1 MKPSPGRSEG
11 QRGAEPGERV
21 LAGAQAEDAVA
32 GPRRGRGSLGA
43 LQRSRPRGRRGRR
56 CAAKGRAPGGG
67 PPGDPGPR
75 APVGPRLG
83 VRGRE
88 QQSRCTGREGARP
101 RRPGG
106 GRARWPRAR
115 AGAGGGGGGTGA
127 APYPA
132 ATGPAPLW
140 PFYAAGLLPRAGG
153 VRCKRSRRTAARRR
167 LGAPRPSPFS
177 GRGPTRAA
185 AAGRGGAAR
194 ARPGPAPRGGRGR
207 DGGSGPGSP
216 SAPLPPEMRG
226 RCPCRGSRPS

>member
-1 MKPSPGRSEG
+1 MTEQGSQLGGFLERSHVLEG
-11 QRGAEPGERV
+11 NTEGKKSFLTFVIAGCYSH
-21 LAGAQAEDAVA
+21 LAV
-32 GPRRGRGSLGA
+32 S
-43 LQRSRPRGRRGRR
+43 
-56 CAAKGRAPGGG
+56 
-67 PPGDPGPR
+67 
-75 APVGPRLG
+75 
-83 VRGRE
+83 
-88 QQSRCTGREGARP
+88 
-101 RRPGG
+101 
-106 GRARWPRAR
+106 
-115 AGAGGGGGGTGA
+115 
-127 APYPA
+127 PA